1 MSNLYNLVYVS
12 TRHSDCADKD
22 LQYILA
28 KSRLLN
34 QVNDITGILLYSNNR
49 FLQYLE
55 GNKDTIW
62 SLYKRISKDKR
73 HRQVTLLYHNPI
85 QERVFPSWQMGY
97 RDLDAEQMNYKTQA
111 ADADRELFKRLITQ
125 DAYKEVEG
133 IHVLKLFFERA

>member
-1 MSNLYNLVYVS
+1 MSTLYNLVYVS
-12 TRHSDCADKD
+12 TRHSNCADKE

-28 KSRLLN
+28 KSRLHN
-34 QVNDITGILLYSNNR
+34 QANGITGILLYSDNR

-55 GNKDTIW
+55 GDKDTIW

-73 HRQVTLLYHNPI
+73 HKQVALLYHNPI

-97 RDLDAEQMNYKTQA
+97 RDLDAEQMNYQTQA
-111 ADADRELFKRLITQ
+111 EEADRELFKRLITQ
-125 DAYKEVEG
+125 DAYNDIEG